1 MHQRMRERILAHRTG
16 KCGEQ
21 RCRDIVADE
30 LDLGLPKDTE
40 QRQAWYDMQ
49 KEMWQPWRT
58 AMDQHQWSFQSGK
71 CNHCSLSGLQL
82 EAAGMMICL
91 QQCYRTAPPNYPTG
105 HLQPYLADLIQHLK
119 KCTSH
124 SSLMTSKHMDY
135 LGTIYGSLAH
145 REKEGWSRSTFSYK
159 NQRPQNKNSYSD
171 MPLRAS
177 ASRRQKP
184 PAFSIPKN

>member
-58 AMDQHQWSFQSGK
+58 AMDQHQWSFQNGKSGGEVDDNNSMMPPISYELSIASQ
-71 CNHCSLSGLQL
+71 CLTISTSSINSPHIAGSIFLSGRIVL
-82 EAAGMMICL
+82 
-91 QQCYRTAPPNYPTG
+91 TG
-105 HLQPYLADLIQHLK
+105 
-119 KCTSH
+119 CF
-124 SSLMTSKHMDY
+124 
-135 LGTIYGSLAH
+135 
-145 REKEGWSRSTFSYK
+145 SRS
-159 NQRPQNKNSYSD
+159 
-171 MPLRAS
+171 
-177 ASRRQKP
+177 
-184 PAFSIPKN
+184 I